1 MIDLRPYQVD
11 LKVNTSRAIKV
22 HRRAL
27 LQLPTGGGKTAI
39 SSAMIEGCVRAGWDI
54 WFLCH
59 RDELVRQTS
68 RTLQRMGI
76 DHGYVAAG
84 YPKDTRHQV
93 LVCMVATVGRRLDR
107 LKPPKI
113 IFVDEAH
120 HAVAGTWKKIL
131 AAFPDALVVG
141 LSATPERLD
150 GRGLGDVF
158 KALVQGPQ
166 LRWLMDE
173 GWLCDY
179 RLWSHKAPDL
189 SSVKKRGDD
198 YDKDALTNKMASTA
212 LVGDAVEHYLRICP
226 GERGVSFC
234 VSVQHALIT
243 RDAFRKAGVRAEEL
257 DGDTD
262 KTIRRNML
270 AAFQRG
276 EIDILTSVDLFGEG
290 FDLPELSVA
299 IFQRP
304 TLSEALAKQQAGRA
318 FRALYAP
325 DADLSTREGR
335 LRGIAEGPK
344 PYAYLLDHAGLWGPA
359 GTHGLPDDHRDWT
372 LEGRKKG
379 KSESGGPGAKVCGNC
394 FGSNP
399 QGTKLCRW
407 CGAEFILT
415 PRELEVIAED
425 LVEIQR
431 ETVRQATASESAM
444 EVATFDAVVQIFM
457 ARGYANPVT
466 PAEAVWLKR
475 GNQVTEQMFYDA
487 LKTVALAKGHK
498 RGWAEY
504 LLRAR
509 RERLAKEAA
518 AKKKEQVA

>member
-68 RTLQRMGI
+68 KTLQRMGI

-120 HAVAGTWKKIL
+120 HAVAGTWRKIL
-131 AAFPDALVVG
+131 DMFPDALVVG
-141 LSATPERLD
+141 LTATPERLD
-150 GRGLGDVF
+150 GRGLDDVF
-158 KALVQGPQ
+158 RALVPGPQ
-166 LRWLMDE
+166 IRWLMDE
-173 GWLCDY
+173 GWLCDF
-179 RLWSHKAPDL
+179 RLWSHKPPDL
-189 SSVKKRGDD
+189 SKVKRRGQD
-198 YDKDALTNKMASTA
+198 YDPEALSKTMST

-234 VSVQHALIT
+234 VDVEHALAS
-243 RDAFRKAGVRAEEL
+243 RDAFRRAGVRCEEL
-257 DGDTD
+257 DGETD
-262 KTIRRNML
+262 KTVRRNVL
-270 AAFQRG
+270 SAFQRG
-276 EIDILTSVDLFGEG
+276 ELDVLTSVDLFGEG
-290 FDLPELSVA
+290 FDLPELLVA
-299 IFQRP
+299 ILQRP
-304 TLSEALAKQQAGRA
+304 TESTALALQQVGRA
-318 FRALYAP
+318 FRPIYA
-325 DADLSTREGR
+325 DGTDMSTREGR
-335 LRGIAEGPK
+335 LWGIANGPK
-344 PYAYLLDHAGLWGPA
+344 PYAYLLDHAGNFGPS
-359 GTHGLPDDHRDWT
+359 GTHGMPDDHREWT
-372 LEGRKKG
+372 LEGRKK
-379 KSESGGPGAKVCGNC
+379 STSNSGGPGAKVCGNC

-407 CGAEFILT
+407 CGTEFILT

-431 ETVRQATASESAM
+431 ETARQATASESAM

-466 PAEAVWLKR
+466 PAEAVWIKR

-487 LKTVALAKGHK
+487 LKGVAMAKGHK

-518 AKKKEQVA
+518 ARKKEQVA